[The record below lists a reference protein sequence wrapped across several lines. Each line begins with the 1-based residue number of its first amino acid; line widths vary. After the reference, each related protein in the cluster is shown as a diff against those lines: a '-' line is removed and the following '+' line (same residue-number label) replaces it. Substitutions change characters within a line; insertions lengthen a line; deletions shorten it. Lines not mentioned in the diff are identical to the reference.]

1 MSENDAGPGGEGPGT
16 ADEGRGPEGSLHM
29 VEVESEGVDEEGN
42 LVIGDLVAEV
52 DSTGSIVAAD
62 ETIAVVTEEGDV
74 IVDETLSVVGDD
86 GELHAVVEDRTII
99 ESDDKG

>member
-1 MSENDAGPGGEGPGT
+1 MNEKDESSAGE
-16 ADEGRGPEGSLHM
+16 DSLHG

-52 DSTGSIVAAD
+52 DSVGSIVAAD

-86 GELHAVVEDRTII
+86 GELHAIVADRTII
-99 ESDDKG
+99 EADDEG